1 VTRPAAPRRIRID
14 DEDVVVLPAAD
25 YERLASTRRQLGARE
40 ARNRSLTDQ
49 VNTLSTLLA
58 DIRRIV
64 ESTPQCCATHRDAD
78 SRIRD
83 LLDAQRIPRPP
94 GSPTPTP

>member
-1 VTRPAAPRRIRID
+1 MSRPAAPRHITID

-25 YERLASTRRQLGARE
+25 YERLASARRQLGARE

-49 VNTLSTLLA
+49 VNTLRTLLT

-64 ESTPQCCATHRDAD
+64 DSTPDCCAAHRDAD

-83 LLDAQRIPRPP
+83 LADAQRIPRLQ
-94 GSPTPTP
+94 GMPTPTP

>member
-1 VTRPAAPRRIRID
+1 MSKTAAPRHLRID

-25 YERLASTRRQLGARE
+25 YERLASARRQLGARE

-49 VNTLSTLLA
+49 VKALSTLLT
-58 DIRRIV
+58 DIRQIV
-64 ESTPQCCATHRDAD
+64 DSTPDCCGAHRDAD

-83 LLDAQRIPRPP
+83 LADAQRIPRPP
-94 GSPTPTP
+94 VMPAPTT